1 MNAIPAGVSAAGYSR
16 RHEVNSVGIYLDH
29 LRPTGF
35 EPLNHFL
42 QQIASDLRYTRC
54 SIEIGEVSLRESQIT
69 VEAVEKDFESV
80 LQRLEMMLSRRIS
93 FRAHSCFGFEP
104 EVAEIG
110 EQMPKNLQFVCDGK
124 AIELQHDR
132 RIKRGDVAMPDVA
145 RYTGEENVGVTAF
158 ERARHRQLGNG
169 MAFPKIFAQEQCVDP
184 RGVAAH
190 DHFLVIVRKNLGL
203 DEIARAQQVR

>member
-1 MNAIPAGVSAAGYSR
+1 
-16 RHEVNSVGIYLDH
+16 
-29 LRPTGF
+29 
-35 EPLNHFL
+35 
-42 QQIASDLRYTRC
+42 
-54 SIEIGEVSLRESQIT
+54 
-69 VEAVEKDFESV
+69 
-80 LQRLEMMLSRRIS
+80 MMLSRRIS

-169 MAFPKIFAQEQCVDP
+169 MAFPEIFAQEQC
-184 RGVAAH
+184 
-190 DHFLVIVRKNLGL
+190 
-203 DEIARAQQVR
+203 EIGRASCRERV